1 MPFYFDHGESFF
13 FRGLLL
19 KKEKSITSFQI
30 NLETRFVNMNLMLM
44 NMETKMS
51 SNDFG
56 SRADNS
62 YKKNFDYQID
72 KMIESYL
79 DRWDPYDYGR

>member
-1 MPFYFDHGESFF
+1 
-13 FRGLLL
+13 
-19 KKEKSITSFQI
+19 
-30 NLETRFVNMNLMLM
+30 
-44 NMETKMS
+44 METKMS

-79 DRWDPYDYGR
+79 GIRMITVDEI